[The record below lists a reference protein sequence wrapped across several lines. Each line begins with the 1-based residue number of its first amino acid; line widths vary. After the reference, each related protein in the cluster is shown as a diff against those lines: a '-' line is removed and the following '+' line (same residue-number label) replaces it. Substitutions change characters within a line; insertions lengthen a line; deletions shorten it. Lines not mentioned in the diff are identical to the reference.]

1 MRFVCLQLSLLT
13 AGTYLKRSD
22 GLDKIKNHQLNTPC
36 HKHVHSRTVKPIAKL
51 FYFNDGT
58 ALTSQSLNSS
68 TVSIVFVNF
77 CLFVSFFEHGIPLDD
92 ATFGANQYIIQSVC
106 LYSVCMYNVCLSVAC
121 GSSGTS
127 SLISVQFFV

>member
-22 GLDKIKNHQLNTPC
+22 GLDKINYSILHATSMCIRGRLPNSQIILLQRWT
-36 HKHVHSRTVKPIAKL
+36 SS
-51 FYFNDGT
+51 
-58 ALTSQSLNSS
+58 TSQSLNSS